1 MKTLEERKVSRYRN
15 HSIILENREKL
26 SVSGVEQVHNFNS
39 ETIVVETVAGVLTV
53 KGEDLDV
60 NKLSIEDGNVSI
72 SGMVYSI
79 NYSDRE
85 SFGTKGAGFLGKMF
99 K

>member
-1 MKTLEERKVSRYRN
+1 LEDRKVNRTRN
-15 HSIILENREKL
+15 HSIILENRERL
-26 SVSGVEQVHNFNS
+26 SVSGVEHVNNFNS
-39 ETIVVETVAGVLTV
+39 EMIVLETVAGVLTI

-60 NKLSIEDGNVSI
+60 NKLNVEDGNVSV
-72 SGMVYSI
+72 SGTVYSL

-85 SFGTKGAGFLGKMF
+85 GLGSKGAGFLGRMF

>member
-1 MKTLEERKVSRYRN
+1 LEDRKVNRTRN
-15 HSIILENREKL
+15 HSIILENRERL
-26 SVSGVEQVHNFNS
+26 SVSGVEHVNNFNS
-39 ETIVVETVAGVLTV
+39 EMIVLETVAGVLTI

-60 NKLSIEDGNVSI
+60 NKLSVEDGNVSV
-72 SGMVYSI
+72 SGTVYSL

-85 SFGTKGAGFLGKMF
+85 SLGSKGAGFLGRMF